1 MRGSP
6 LLVGALLMLSAS
18 AVGQTPGVGVRRV
31 TIVAER
37 YDFFPSEIKVPI
49 GTVLEIDLESE
60 DTLHGFRILGSNLN
74 VAIPKRG
81 NGRVQVT
88 FRAERAGEFTFECSR
103 MCGAGHNFMR
113 GRILVHEDP
122 R

>member
-6 LLVGALLMLSAS
+6 LLVSALLMLSAS
-18 AVGQTPGVGVRRV
+18 AVGQTPGVGVRHV

-49 GTVLEIDLESE
+49 GTVLEIELESE

-81 NGRVQVT
+81 SGRVQAT
-88 FRAERAGEFTFECSR
+88 FRADRAGEFTFECSR